1 MDVERCG
8 WKLHETPPF
17 ASGIFQLAT
26 FDDTGGSTELIFWM
40 DFGWI
45 LDGFWYVGVILG
57 LVNEVGRVQKPF
69 SSRGTGALVL
79 L

>member
-1 MDVERCG
+1 MDVERYG

-40 DFGWI
+40 YFGCILDGFWMDFGWI
-45 LDGFWYVGVILG
+45 LICWGYFGPC
-57 LVNEVGRVQKPF
+57 E
-69 SSRGTGALVL
+69 
-79 L
+79 